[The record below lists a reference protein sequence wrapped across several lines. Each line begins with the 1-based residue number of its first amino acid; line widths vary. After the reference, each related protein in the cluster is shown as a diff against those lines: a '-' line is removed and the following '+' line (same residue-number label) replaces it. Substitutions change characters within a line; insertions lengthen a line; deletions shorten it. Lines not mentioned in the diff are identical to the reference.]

1 MWRQC
6 FANVVGD
13 RWRGLY
19 RFCRFSKSAL
29 YPLAAPLSPRHSG
42 TGHRASSLA
51 SRQHVPHVAR
61 IPAAATCCC
70 HASVVESI
78 GDLLQRG
85 RSCLLHLL
93 YDRQHCACEALG
105 VSLASLITAAT
116 NGSFTPRCLGSCQR
130 RLWYAARSACALA
143 KCGGGPLT
151 RSAIA
156 LPGPQTVNLGGWPLW
171 QSNVPAV
178 NRT

>member
-6 FANVVGD
+6 LANVVGD
-13 RWRGLY
+13 IWWGFY

-29 YPLAAPLSPRHSG
+29 YPPAAPLSPRHSG

-61 IPAAATCCC
+61 IPAAPACGGDAT
-70 HASVVESI
+70 VVERVS
-78 GDLLQRG
+78 DLLQRG
-85 RSCLLHLL
+85 RACLLHLL

-116 NGSFTPRCLGSCQR
+116 IGSFTPR
-130 RLWYAARSACALA
+130 A
-143 KCGGGPLT
+143 
-151 RSAIA
+151 
-156 LPGPQTVNLGGWPLW
+156 
-171 QSNVPAV
+171 
-178 NRT
+178 